1 RVSGTTGLRC
11 DMPGASTRGPSYSG
25 LVVEIAD
32 ASGPPAV
39 PTPKIARKSARLN
52 GASHMFDL
60 TFSGATAAGLASTN
74 VLITGPGGYSA
85 RATMV
90 NLLFNSDGT
99 QVATYRIDGIE
110 ATGSY
115 SISVDGVDVGR
126 ATLFYLVPVKW
137 EAAGT

>member
-1 RVSGTTGLRC
+1 
-11 DMPGASTRGPSYSG
+11 
-25 LVVEIAD
+25 
-32 ASGPPAV
+32 V
-39 PTPKIARKSARLN
+39 PTPKIARKSVRLKA
-52 GASHMFDL
+52 ASHLFDL
-60 TFSGATAAGLASTN
+60 TFSGATAAGLASTD
-74 VLITGPGGYSA
+74 VLISGPGGYSA

-90 NLLFNSDGT
+90 GVMFNADGS

-137 EAAGT
+137 EAATVAVGKRHRGR